1 MNSSSNQPSNSASK
15 STAKIPVFERRTQK
29 EREAQERR
37 NKTGMKKYEGSCSF
51 VCNDSWNPYSCSLMF
66 ERTRTNISVC
76 SIRVR
81 VRSSLEWG
89 TYLSKVYRSS
99 KRTLPTTSGWM
110 SYWARNGIYWE
121 NLNTIMM
128 MSDLRCW
135 WQNHYVGYFFVLL
148 VSFSMY

>member
-1 MNSSSNQPSNSASK
+1 MNPSSNPASK
-15 STAKIPVFERRTQK
+15 NASKIHLFERRTQK

-37 NKTGMKKYEGSCSF
+37 NKAGMKIHECSCSF
-51 VCNDSWNPYSCSLMF
+51 MCNYSWK
-66 ERTRTNISVC
+66 
-76 SIRVR
+76 IRVR

-121 NLNTIMM
+121 NLNAIRWWQWCWWQRYVGDFMM
-128 MSDLRCW
+128 VTDLICW
-135 WQNHYVGYFFVLL
+135 WQNHYVGSIFRYVGDFFNVLNR
-148 VSFSMY
+148 SPTS